1 MFGQMLKLVIQ
12 NRIMA
17 MLFGILIL
25 SMTPALVGNLHPT
38 TQQSVFAQNVTTMT
52 EASPSPSSTAIN
64 NNTNQN
70 DTNTTTTAGSE
81 VIEDTGLPRQ
91 EGFSVR
97 VLATNFS
104 APHNILY
111 GPDGALWITERVG
124 KNITRVD
131 PNNGS
136 ELSTMEV
143 PNVHQSGGQDG
154 LMGMAFD
161 PDFNNT
167 RHIFVAYTYAE
178 IAGQEVVAQ
187 ETAGQDL
194 GEEVD
199 RRTKITRFT
208 YDPATNTISEPF
220 DLIAG
225 LSGSVDHNSGRLI
238 FGPDGKL
245 YYTIGDQGNNQFSRY
260 CFDIQSDELPTAE
273 QVAAQDWYSTYQGK
287 TLRMNPDGS
296 IPEDNPEIN
305 GVRSHIFTYGHRN
318 HQGIAIGSNGG
329 VYVSE
334 HGDRSDD
341 EVNRLVP
348 GGNHGWPSVAG
359 HNDEQSAYQYANW
372 SAAENCEEL
381 EFNNISPFPPTVP
394 VMNESEFNAT
404 TNFVPPVGTF
414 YTVEND
420 YNFSEPAGC
429 GYVCWPTVAPSSLR
443 LYTSNAIPGW
453 NGTFLMTTLKAGE
466 IFQLTLNENGTSL
479 AGDPVELFRSENR
492 YRDLAFSPDGSSI
505 YVITDSTGPVQAI
518 IDGDIF
524 PLLDDP
530 DMDFPNSVTEL
541 TATSQ
546 NPGSVLEFKYVGN
559 TTSGP

>member
-1 MFGQMLKLVIQ
+1 MLKLVIQ

-17 MLFGILIL
+17 MLFGILML
-25 SMTPALVGNLHPT
+25 SMTPALVGKLPLT
-38 TQQSVFAQNVTTMT
+38 IEQSAFAQNITTMT
-52 EASPSPSSTAIN
+52 EASSQSPSPTAIN

-70 DTNTTTTAGSE
+70 DTNTTTATTAGSE
-81 VIEDTGLPRQ
+81 IIEETGLPRQ
-91 EGFSVR
+91 QGFSVH

-131 PNNGS
+131 PSNGS

-161 PDFNNT
+161 LDFNNS
-167 RHIFVAYTYAE
+167 RYIYVAYTYAE
-178 IAGQEVVAQ
+178 IAGQGA
-187 ETAGQDL
+187 

-199 RRTKITRFT
+199 RLTKITRFT

-220 DLIAG
+220 DLITG
-225 LSGSVDHNSGRLI
+225 LSGSVDHNGGRLI
-238 FGPDGKL
+238 FGPDDKL

-260 CFDIQSDELPTAE
+260 CFDIQADELPTAE
-273 QVAAQDWYSTYQGK
+273 QVAAQDWYSAYQGK

-318 HQGIAIGSNGG
+318 HQGIAAGPNGDL
-329 VYVSE
+329 YVSE

-341 EVNRLVP
+341 ELNHLQA
-348 GGNHGWPSVAG
+348 GGNYGWPNIAG

-381 EFNNISPFPPTVP
+381 EFNNIPPFPPTVP

-404 TNFVPPVGTF
+404 TTNFVPPVRTF

-420 YNFSEPAGC
+420 YNFSEPAEC

-443 LYTSNAIPGW
+443 LYTSDAIPGW
-453 NGTFLMTTLKAGE
+453 NSTFLMTTLKAGR
-466 IFQLTLNENGTSL
+466 IFQLMPNENGTEL
-479 AGDPVELFRSENR
+479 ASEPVELFRSENR

-524 PLLDDP
+524 PLLEDP
-530 DMDFPNSVTEL
+530 DRVPPSSTTEL
-541 TATSQ
+541 IASLQ

>member
-1 MFGQMLKLVIQ
+1 
-12 NRIMA
+12 MA
-17 MLFGILIL
+17 LFFGILIL
-25 SMTPALVGNLHPT
+25 SMTPALVGNPPLT
-38 TQQSVFAQNVTTMT
+38 TQQSAFAQNVTTMADT
-52 EASPSPSSTAIN
+52 SSPSSPSSSAVN

-70 DTNTTTTAGSE
+70 DTNTTTPTGSE
-81 VIEDTGLPRQ
+81 IIEDTRIPRQ

-97 VLATNFS
+97 VLATNLS

-131 PNNGS
+131 PSNGS

-154 LMGMAFD
+154 LLGMAFD

-167 RHIFVAYTYAE
+167 RYMYVAYTYAE
-178 IAGQEVVAQ
+178 IAGQEVVGQ
-187 ETAGQDL
+187 EAPGQDP

-208 YDPATNTISEPF
+208 YDPATNTIGEPF
-220 DLIAG
+220 DLITG

-260 CFDIQSDELPTAE
+260 CFDIQSQELPTAE

-287 TLRMNPDGS
+287 TLRINPDGS

-318 HQGIAIGSNGG
+318 HQGIAAGPNGDL
-329 VYVSE
+329 YVSE

-341 EVNRLVP
+341 ELNRLQA
-348 GGNHGWPSVAG
+348 GGNYGWPNVAG

-372 SAAENCEEL
+372 SAAENCEDL
-381 EFNNISPFPPTVP
+381 EFNGIPPFPTTVP
-394 VMNESEFNAT
+394 VMNESDFNAT
-404 TNFVPPVGTF
+404 TANFVQPVQTF
-414 YTVEND
+414 YTVDND
-420 YNFSEPAGC
+420 YNFSEPVGC

-443 LYTSNAIPGW
+443 LYSSDAIPGW
-453 NGTFLMTTLKAGE
+453 NGTFLMTTLKAGS
-466 IFQLTLNENGTSL
+466 IFQLTPTENGTEL
-479 AGDPVELFRSENR
+479 AQDPVELFRSEDR
-492 YRDLAFSPDGSSI
+492 YRDLTFSPDGSSI
-505 YVITDSTGPVQAI
+505 YVITDSSGPVQAI

-524 PLLDDP
+524 PLLEDP
-530 DMDFPNSVTEL
+530 GMSLPTSVTEL
-541 TATSQ
+541 TTTPQ
-546 NPGSVLEFKYVGN
+546 NPGSVLEFNYVGN

>member
-1 MFGQMLKLVIQ
+1 
-12 NRIMA
+12 MA
-17 MLFGILIL
+17 TLFGILIL
-25 SMTPALVGNLHPT
+25 SMTPALVGNFPLT
-38 TQQSVFAQNVTTMT
+38 TQQSAFAQNLTTMT

-70 DTNTTTTAGSE
+70 DTNTTTPTGSE
-81 VIEDTGLPRQ
+81 IIEDTRLPQQ

-97 VLATNFS
+97 VLATNFT

-131 PNNGS
+131 PTNGS
-136 ELSTMEV
+136 ALSTMGV

-167 RHIFVAYTYAE
+167 RYIYVAYTYAE
-178 IAGQEVVAQ
+178 IAGQEVVGQ
-187 ETAGQDL
+187 EAAGQDL

-208 YDPATNTISEPF
+208 YDPAVNNISEPF
-220 DLIAG
+220 DLITG
-225 LSGSVDHNSGRLI
+225 LSGSNDHNSGRLI

-260 CFDIQSDELPTAE
+260 CFDIQSQELPTAE
-273 QVAAQDWYSTYQGK
+273 QVAAQDWYGTYQGK
-287 TLRMNPDGS
+287 TLRINPDGS

-318 HQGIAIGSNGG
+318 HQGIAVGPNGDI
-329 VYVSE
+329 YVSE
-334 HGDRSDD
+334 HGDKSDD
-341 EVNRLVP
+341 ELNRLQP
-348 GGNHGWPSVAG
+348 GGNYGWPNIAG

-381 EFNNISPFPPTVP
+381 DFSNIPPFPPTVP
-394 VMNESEFNAT
+394 VMNESDFNAIA
-404 TNFVPPVGTF
+404 NFVPPVRTF

-420 YNFSEPAGC
+420 YNFSEPFGC

-443 LYTSNAIPGW
+443 LYTSDAIPGW
-453 NGTFLMTTLKAGE
+453 NSTFLMTTLKAGR
-466 IFQLTLNENGTSL
+466 IFQLTPNENDTEL
-479 AGDPVELFRSENR
+479 AQDPVELFRSEDR
-492 YRDLAFSPDGSSI
+492 YRDLTFSPDGSSI
-505 YVITDSTGPVQAI
+505 YVITDSSGPVQAI
-518 IDGDIF
+518 VDGDIF
-524 PLLDDP
+524 PLLEDP
-530 DMDFPNSVTEL
+530 GMNLPTSVTEL
-541 TATSQ
+541 TTTPQ